1 MRFRLSAYEGLGEA
15 IRESGIPLKSRV
27 ALVEVDREA
36 EIGRWTHGET
46 HREAERFGALLQSHG
61 IRPGDRVA
69 ILMSNQSKWIFSGLG
84 ILWAGGILVPLDY
97 KLTAPEQAAL
107 LAHCRPAALV
117 VERPLWEKLGEWL
130 SRSSGKGMK
139 VFVTEV
145 SAGGVL
151 KGARRWEEAPVRGL
165 RRVPRRREDVAA
177 IVYSS
182 GTGGRAKGC
191 LLTHENYL
199 SQIEQLGNLVEP
211 TEEDR
216 YLSIIPTNHAIDFM
230 CGFLIPLL
238 CGSWVVHQ
246 RALRSQFILSAMRRY
261 GITLTALVP
270 LLLKA
275 FKQGI
280 EEELERQPEVKRSLF
295 EFSRRLYEALPSP
308 RVLQALKRT
317 VFKPVHDRFGGR
329 LRRILAGGA
338 FVEKSLCDFFYGL
351 GIPVSIGY
359 GMTEAGTAV
368 TLNDLKPYRGDTVG
382 RPVPGTEVE
391 IRSADEL
398 GVGEVWVRGPSVMRG
413 YLDDPELT
421 EETLVAGWLKTGD
434 LGSFDASGHLR
445 LSGRAKNMI
454 VTEGGKNVY
463 PEDVEALLGDIPG
476 CEEYCVFAANYLWS
490 RRRWIEEKLAVLFRP
505 RKGAEVSAV
514 LEEFRARN
522 RRLADYKRLGQALAW
537 DEEFPRTATMKIK
550 RQLLAERVRAR
561 PEPTEGLQ
569 EL

>member
-15 IRESGIPLKSRV
+15 IRESGIPLKSRTS
-27 ALVEVDREA
+27 LVEVDRET
-36 EIGRWTHGET
+36 EIGRWTHRDT
-46 HREAERFGALLQSHG
+46 HGEAERFGALLQSHG
-61 IRPGDRVA
+61 IRAGDRVA
-69 ILMSNQSKWIFSGLG
+69 ILMSNQAKWVFSGLG

-97 KLTAPEQAAL
+97 KLSAPEQAAL
-107 LAHCRPAALV
+107 LSHSKPKALV
-117 VERPLWEKLGEWL
+117 VEWAIWDKLREILPTPLRPPAIFAVEAPEEAGL
-130 SRSSGKGMK
+130 SR
-139 VFVTEV
+139 
-145 SAGGVL
+145 
-151 KGARRWEEAPVRGL
+151 ARRWEEAPAQALCFRS
-165 RRVPRRREDVAA
+165 RRREDVAA

-191 LLTHENYL
+191 MLTHDNYL
-199 SQIEQLGNLVEP
+199 SQIEQLGNLVQP

-246 RALRSQFILSAMRRY
+246 RTLRSQFILSAMRRY
-261 GITLTALVP
+261 GVTLTALVP

-280 EEELERQPEVKRSLF
+280 EEELERQPEVKRTIF
-295 EFSRRLYEALPSP
+295 EFSRRLYDTVPSP
-308 RVLQALKRT
+308 RVLEALKRT

-359 GMTEAGTAV
+359 GMTEAGTAI

-391 IRSADEL
+391 IRSVDEQ
-398 GVGEVWVRGPSVMRG
+398 GVGEVWVRGPSVMLG

-421 EETLVAGWLKTGD
+421 EETLVKGWLRTGD
-434 LGSFDASGHLR
+434 LGCFDASGHLR

-463 PEDVEALLGDIPG
+463 PEDVEALLGEVPG
-476 CEEYCVFAANYLWS
+476 CEEYCVFAANYLWPK
-490 RRRWIEEKLAVLFRP
+490 RRLTGERLAVLYRP
-505 RKGAEVSAV
+505 GKGADIPSV
-514 LEEFRARN
+514 LEEFRVRN
-522 RRLADYKRLGQALAW
+522 RRLADYKRLGYALPW
-537 DEEFPRTATMKIK
+537 DEEFPRTATMKVK
-550 RQLLAERVRAR
+550 RQSLAEKVRERRVT
-561 PEPTEGLQ
+561 EEGLQ

>member
-1 MRFRLSAYEGLGEA
+1 MRFHLAAYDGLGEA
-15 IRESGIPLKSRV
+15 IRESGIPLKSRT
-27 ALVEVDREA
+27 ALVEVDRET
-36 EIGRWTHGET
+36 EVGRWTHREV
-46 HREAERFGALLQSHG
+46 HREAERLGALLQSHG
-61 IRPGDRVA
+61 FRPGDRGA
-69 ILMSNQSKWIFSGLG
+69 ILMSNQSKWVFSGLG
-84 ILWAGGILVPLDY
+84 VLWAGGILVPLDY
-97 KLTAPEQAAL
+97 KLSAPEQAAL
-107 LAHCRPAALV
+107 LGHCKPQALV
-117 VERPLWEKLGEWL
+117 VEWAIWDKLREAL
-130 SRSSGKGMK
+130 PAPSQSLA
-139 VFVTEV
+139 VFVAEAPV
-145 SAGGVL
+145 GAAL
-151 KGARRWEEAPVRGL
+151 KGVRRWEEAPAEGL
-165 RRVPRRREDVAA
+165 RFAPRRREDIAA

-191 LLTHENYL
+191 LLTHDNYL

-246 RALRSQFILSAMRRY
+246 RTLRSQFILSTMRRY

-280 EEELERQPEVKRSLF
+280 EDELERQPALKRGIF
-295 EFSRRLYEALPSP
+295 EFSRRLYDTLPSP
-308 RVLQALKRT
+308 RVIEALKRT

-338 FVEKSLCDFFYGL
+338 FVEKSLCDFFYQL

-359 GMTEAGTAV
+359 GMTEAGTAI

-382 RPVPGTEVE
+382 RPVPGTRVE
-391 IRSADEL
+391 IRSPDEQ

-421 EETLVAGWLKTGD
+421 EETLVNGWLRTGD
-434 LGSFDASGHLR
+434 LGAFDAAGHLR
-445 LSGRAKNMI
+445 LLGRAKNMI

-476 CEEYCVFAANYLWS
+476 CEEYCVFAANYLWPK
-490 RRRWIEEKLAVLFRP
+490 RRLTNERLVALFRP
-505 RKGAEVSAV
+505 KRGTDVSAII
-514 LEEFRARN
+514 EELRARN
-522 RRLADYKRLGQALAW
+522 RRLADYKRIVQVLDW
-537 DEEFPRTATMKIK
+537 DREFPRTATMKVK
-550 RQLLAERVRAR
+550 RQLLAEQVRSGSGGEER
-561 PEPTEGLQ
+561 LQ

>member
-15 IRESGIPLKSRV
+15 IRESGIPLKSRI
-27 ALVEVDREA
+27 ALVEVDRET
-36 EIGRWTHGET
+36 EIGRWTHRDT
-46 HREAERFGALLQSHG
+46 HGEAERFGALLQSHG
-61 IRPGDRVA
+61 IRAGDRVA
-69 ILMSNQSKWIFSGLG
+69 ILMSNQAKWVFSGLG
-84 ILWAGGILVPLDY
+84 VLWAGGILVPLDY
-97 KLTAPEQAAL
+97 KLSAPEQAAL
-107 LAHCRPAALV
+107 LGHCRPKALV
-117 VERPLWEKLGEWL
+117 VEWAIWDKLREVLPAPLRPPAIFAVEAPEEAGL
-130 SRSSGKGMK
+130 S
-139 VFVTEV
+139 
-145 SAGGVL
+145 
-151 KGARRWEEAPVRGL
+151 GARRWEEAPAQAL
-165 RRVPRRREDVAA
+165 CFKPRRREDVAA

-191 LLTHENYL
+191 MLTHDNYL
-199 SQIEQLGNLVEP
+199 SQIEQLGNLVQP

-216 YLSIIPTNHAIDFM
+216 YLSIIPTNHAIDYM

-246 RALRSQFILSAMRRY
+246 RTLRSQFILSAMRRY
-261 GITLTALVP
+261 GVTLTALVP

-280 EEELERQPEVKRSLF
+280 EDELERQPEVKRTIF
-295 EFSRRLYEALPSP
+295 EFSRRLYETVPSP
-308 RVLQALKRT
+308 RVLEALKRT

-359 GMTEAGTAV
+359 GMTEAGTAI

-391 IRSADEL
+391 IRSADEQ

-421 EETLVAGWLKTGD
+421 EETLVKGWLRTGD
-434 LGSFDASGHLR
+434 LGCFDASGHLR

-463 PEDVEALLGDIPG
+463 PEDVEALLGEVPG
-476 CEEYCVFAANYLWS
+476 CEEYCVFAANYLWPK
-490 RRRWIEEKLAVLFRP
+490 RRLTGERLAVLYRP
-505 RKGAEVSAV
+505 GKGADIPSV
-514 LEEFRARN
+514 LEEFRVRN
-522 RRLADYKRLGQALAW
+522 RRLADYKRLGYALPW
-537 DEEFPRTATMKIK
+537 DEEFPRTATMKVK
-550 RQLLAERVRAR
+550 RQLLAEKVRERRAT
-561 PEPTEGLQ
+561 EEGLQ

>member
-1 MRFRLSAYEGLGEA
+1 MRFRLAAYDGLGEA
-15 IRESGIPLKSRV
+15 IRESGIPLKSRT
-27 ALVEVDREA
+27 ALVEVDRET
-36 EIGRWTHGET
+36 EIGRWTHRET
-46 HREAERFGALLQSHG
+46 HGEAERFGALLQSHG
-61 IRPGDRVA
+61 IRAGDRVA
-69 ILMSNQSKWIFSGLG
+69 ILMSNQAKWVFSGLG
-84 ILWAGGILVPLDY
+84 VLWAGGILVPLDY
-97 KLTAPEQAAL
+97 KLSAPEQAAL
-107 LAHCRPAALV
+107 LGHCRPKALV
-117 VERPLWEKLGEWL
+117 VEWAIWDKLREVL
-130 SRSSGKGMK
+130 PTHPRSPTI
-139 VFVTEV
+139 FVVEAPEE
-145 SAGGVL
+145 AGL
-151 KGARRWEEAPVRGL
+151 NGARRWEEAPAQALCFRS
-165 RRVPRRREDVAA
+165 RRREDVAA

-191 LLTHENYL
+191 MLTHDNYL
-199 SQIEQLGNLVEP
+199 SQIEQLGNLVQP

-246 RALRSQFILSAMRRY
+246 RTLRSQFILSAMRRY

-280 EEELERQPEVKRSLF
+280 EEELERQPEVKRTIF
-295 EFSRRLYEALPSP
+295 EFSRRLYDTVPSP
-308 RVLQALKRT
+308 RVLEALKRT

-359 GMTEAGTAV
+359 GMTEAGTAI

-391 IRSADEL
+391 IRSVDEQ

-421 EETLVAGWLKTGD
+421 EETLVKGWLRTGD
-434 LGSFDASGHLR
+434 LGCFDASGHLR

-463 PEDVEALLGDIPG
+463 PEDVEALLGEVPG
-476 CEEYCVFAANYLWS
+476 CEEYCVFAANYLWPK
-490 RRRWIEEKLAVLFRP
+490 RRLTGERLAVLYRP
-505 RKGAEVSAV
+505 GKGADIPSV
-514 LEEFRARN
+514 LEEFRVRN
-522 RRLADYKRLGQALAW
+522 RRLADYKRLGYALPW
-537 DEEFPRTATMKIK
+537 DEEFPRTATMKVK
-550 RQLLAERVRAR
+550 RQLLAEKVRERRAT
-561 PEPTEGLQ
+561 EEGLQ

>member
-15 IRESGIPLKSRV
+15 IRESGIPLKSRTS
-27 ALVEVDREA
+27 LVEVDRET
-36 EIGRWTHGET
+36 EIGRWTHRDT
-46 HREAERFGALLQSHG
+46 HGEAERFGALLQSHG
-61 IRPGDRVA
+61 IRAGDRVA
-69 ILMSNQSKWIFSGLG
+69 ILMSNQAKWVFSGLG

-97 KLTAPEQAAL
+97 KLSAPEQAAL
-107 LAHCRPAALV
+107 LSHSKPKALV
-117 VERPLWEKLGEWL
+117 VEWAIWDKLREILPTPLRPPAIFAVEAPEEAGL
-130 SRSSGKGMK
+130 SR
-139 VFVTEV
+139 
-145 SAGGVL
+145 
-151 KGARRWEEAPVRGL
+151 ARRWEEAPAQALCFRS
-165 RRVPRRREDVAA
+165 RRREDVAA

-191 LLTHENYL
+191 MLTHDNYL
-199 SQIEQLGNLVEP
+199 SQIEQLGNLVQP

-246 RALRSQFILSAMRRY
+246 RTLRSQFILSAMRRY

-280 EEELERQPEVKRSLF
+280 EEELERQPEVKRTIF
-295 EFSRRLYEALPSP
+295 EFSRRLYDTVPSP
-308 RVLQALKRT
+308 RVLEALKRT

-359 GMTEAGTAV
+359 GMTEAGTAI

-391 IRSADEL
+391 IRSVDEQ
-398 GVGEVWVRGPSVMRG
+398 GVGEVWVRGPSVMLG

-421 EETLVAGWLKTGD
+421 EETLVKGWLRTGD
-434 LGSFDASGHLR
+434 LGCFDASGHLR

-463 PEDVEALLGDIPG
+463 PEDVEALLGEVPG
-476 CEEYCVFAANYLWS
+476 CEEYCVFAANYLWPK
-490 RRRWIEEKLAVLFRP
+490 RRLTGERLAVLYRP
-505 RKGAEVSAV
+505 GKGADIPSV
-514 LEEFRARN
+514 LEEFRVRN
-522 RRLADYKRLGQALAW
+522 RRLADYKRLGYALPW
-537 DEEFPRTATMKIK
+537 DEEFPRTATMKVK
-550 RQLLAERVRAR
+550 RQLLAEKVRERRVT
-561 PEPTEGLQ
+561 EEGLQ

>member
-1 MRFRLSAYEGLGEA
+1 MSAYEGLGEA
-15 IRESGIPLKSRV
+15 IRESGLPLKSRV
-27 ALVEVDREA
+27 ALVEADRDA

-117 VERPLWEKLGEWL
+117 VERALWEKLSEAL
-130 SRSSGKGMK
+130 PRPSGKEMK
-139 VFVTEV
+139 VFVTEA
-145 SAGGVL
+145 SEDGVL
-151 KGARRWEEAPVRGL
+151 KGAHRWEEAPARGL
-165 RRVPRRREDVAA
+165 RPAPRRREDVAA

-246 RALRSQFILSAMRRY
+246 RTLRSQFLLSTMRRY
-261 GITLTALVP
+261 GVTLTALVP

-280 EEELERQPEVKRSLF
+280 EEELERQPEMKRSLF
-295 EFSRRLYEALPSP
+295 EFSRRLYETVPSAI
-308 RVLQALKRT
+308 VLQVLKRT

-338 FVEKSLCDFFYGL
+338 FVEKSLCDFFYRL

-359 GMTEAGTAV
+359 GMTEAGTAI

-382 RPVPGTEVE
+382 RPVPGTQVE

-421 EETLVAGWLKTGD
+421 EETLVEGWLRTGD
-434 LGSFDASGHLR
+434 LGFFDVSGHLR

-454 VTEGGKNVY
+454 VTEGGKNIY
-463 PEDVEALLGDIPG
+463 PEDVEALLGDVLG
-476 CEEYCVFAANYLWS
+476 CEEYCVFAGNYLWPK
-490 RRRWIEEKLAVLFRP
+490 RRWTDENLAVLFRP
-505 RKGAEVSAV
+505 RKGVEVSAV
-514 LEEFRARN
+514 LEEFRAHN
-522 RRLADYKRLGQALAW
+522 RRLADYKRLGCALSWA
-537 DEEFPRTATMKIK
+537 EEFPRTATMKVK
-550 RQLLAERVRAR
+550 RQLLAERVRER
-561 PEPTEGLQ
+561 PENAERLQ
-569 EL
+569 KL

>member
-15 IRESGIPLKSRV
+15 IRESGIPLKSRTS
-27 ALVEVDREA
+27 LVEVDRET
-36 EIGRWTHGET
+36 EIGRWTHRDT
-46 HREAERFGALLQSHG
+46 HGEAERFGALLQSHG
-61 IRPGDRVA
+61 IRAGDRVA
-69 ILMSNQSKWIFSGLG
+69 ILMSNQAKWVFSGLG

-97 KLTAPEQAAL
+97 KLSAPEQAAL
-107 LAHCRPAALV
+107 LSHSKPKALV
-117 VERPLWEKLGEWL
+117 VEWAIWDKLREILPTPLRPPAIFAVEAPEEAGL
-130 SRSSGKGMK
+130 SK
-139 VFVTEV
+139 
-145 SAGGVL
+145 
-151 KGARRWEEAPVRGL
+151 ARRWEEAPAQALCFRS
-165 RRVPRRREDVAA
+165 RRREDVAA

-191 LLTHENYL
+191 MLTHDNYL
-199 SQIEQLGNLVEP
+199 SQIEQLGNLVQP

-246 RALRSQFILSAMRRY
+246 RTLRSQFILSAMRRY
-261 GITLTALVP
+261 GVTLTALVP

-280 EEELERQPEVKRSLF
+280 EEELERQPEVKRTIF
-295 EFSRRLYEALPSP
+295 EFSRRLYDTVPSP
-308 RVLQALKRT
+308 RVLEALKRT

-359 GMTEAGTAV
+359 GMTEAGTAI

-391 IRSADEL
+391 IRSVDEQ
-398 GVGEVWVRGPSVMRG
+398 GVGEVWVRGPSVMLG

-421 EETLVAGWLKTGD
+421 EETLVKGWLRTGD
-434 LGSFDASGHLR
+434 LGSIDASGHLR

-463 PEDVEALLGDIPG
+463 PEDVEALLGEVPG
-476 CEEYCVFAANYLWS
+476 CEEYCVFAANYLWPK
-490 RRRWIEEKLAVLFRP
+490 RRLTGERLAVLYRP
-505 RKGAEVSAV
+505 GKGADIPSV
-514 LEEFRARN
+514 LEEFRVRN
-522 RRLADYKRLGQALAW
+522 RRLADYKRLGYALPW
-537 DEEFPRTATMKIK
+537 DEEFPRTATMKVK
-550 RQLLAERVRAR
+550 RQLLAEKVRERRVT
-561 PEPTEGLQ
+561 EEGLQ